1 MATREPEAH
10 LSNPASALS
19 HLVQYQHTLLTAA
32 ATVVV
37 VVVVMVVVVVVVVVA
52 VVVVARDGGADC
64 DNCAHADRGICAV

>member
-37 VVVVMVVVVVVVVVA
+37 VVVV
-52 VVVVARDGGADC
+52 VVARDGGADC